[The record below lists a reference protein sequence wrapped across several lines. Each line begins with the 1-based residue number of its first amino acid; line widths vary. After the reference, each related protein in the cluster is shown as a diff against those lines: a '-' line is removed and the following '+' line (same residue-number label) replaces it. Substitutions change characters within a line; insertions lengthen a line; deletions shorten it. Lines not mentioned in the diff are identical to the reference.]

1 MEYISLYRKYR
12 PTSFNDVVGQKP
24 IIKTLLNSIQQGKI
38 AHAYIFSGSK
48 GIGKTSIA
56 KILAKAINCTNSKS
70 GDACNECET
79 CKLIN
84 NNQVTDIVEL
94 DAASNNG
101 VEEVRKIIESVAF
114 LPVQLKYK
122 VYIIDEAHMLTTSAW
137 NALLKTIEEPPHH
150 VIFIFATTEIN
161 KIPATILSRCQNFQF
176 ARMTD
181 NDANEIISKV
191 VKVENIKINQECI
204 NKIIQLGNGSARD
217 LLSILDQLCLYTN
230 NNITIDSINEIFGLV
245 DTENKISLINK
256 ILQGNLNL
264 IINEVNNFSEKG
276 INFTI
281 LTSDIISILLDKLIY
296 LQTNSFNNLS
306 ILNSSNINTI
316 NVDQNK
322 LVSLINIWQKIY
334 IQIKTAN
341 DAKSIFMI
349 GLFETL
355 DLKDNVATIIPQQ
368 KKQTLSKQETNAVTK
383 TEELKPIFKFSVLQP
398 TNQQVKNHKEK
409 IIEQSVT
416 ETKQELS
423 LKEIF
428 MHIAKNTSKAI
439 RENTNKIIDTI
450 KNYDELPACFNPL
463 LVSKQVVV
471 SSNNGVVLLFENEA
485 DAFMMNK
492 NYLSPSF
499 QKQIVNFFNHPMYF
513 VGFTIKEIND
523 LIKELKQDKSKLP
536 DLDLSK
542 LNSIIEDNSSLTS
555 LAKKLFGGGNK

>member
-12 PTSFNDVVGQKP
+12 PSSFSDVVGQKP
-24 IIKTLLNSIQQGKI
+24 IIKTLLNSIQQGKV

-56 KILAKAINCTNSKS
+56 KIFAKAVNCGQSNS
-70 GDACNECET
+70 GDACNQCET
-79 CKLIN
+79 CRLIA

-94 DAASNNG
+94 DAVSNNG
-101 VEEVRKIIESVAF
+101 VEEVRKLIESVAF

-150 VIFIFATTEIN
+150 AIFIFATTEVN

-176 ARMTD
+176 ARMTE
-181 NDANEIISKV
+181 NDANEIISRV
-191 VKVENIKINQECI
+191 VKAENIKINQESI
-204 NKIIQLGNGSARD
+204 SKIIQLGNGSARD

-230 NNITIDSINEIFGLV
+230 NNITTESINEIFGLV
-245 DTENKISLINK
+245 DTENKISFINK
-256 ILQGNLNL
+256 ILEGNLNS
-264 IINEVNNFSEKG
+264 IIDEVNTFSEKG

-296 LQTNSFNNLS
+296 LQTNSFDNLS
-306 ILNSSNINTI
+306 ILNLSNINNI

-334 IQIKTAN
+334 IQIKTAS

-349 GLFETL
+349 GVFETL
-355 DLKDNVATIIPQQ
+355 NLKENATAVVSQS
-368 KKQTLSKQETNAVTK
+368 KEQTLPKQETNVVTK
-383 TEELKPIFKFSVLQP
+383 TKEPKPIFKFSLFQP
-398 TNQQVKNHKEK
+398 KKENGE
-409 IIEQSVT
+409 EQKHEPIKQNTVQP
-416 ETKQELS
+416 KQELS

-439 RENTNKIIDTI
+439 RENTNKIIQTI

-463 LVSKQVVV
+463 LASKQVVV
-471 SSNNGVVLLFENEA
+471 SSNNGVILLFENEA

-513 VGFTIKEIND
+513 VGFTKEQIND
-523 LIKELKQDKSKLP
+523 LVKELKQDKSELP